1 MKKQTIVRKKNF
13 FKVEIAVVIS
23 KEYDLY
29 VAYSPALELSSYGD
43 SEKEAMEA
51 FDDALAIFIEETTK
65 NSTLEKVLLRLGW
78 ILQQVPKVE
87 YRPPQLSEE
96 ELFRWM
102 KSGAQNIV
110 REQIA
115 LPY

>member
-1 MKKQTIVRKKNF
+1 MKKQTITRMKNS
-13 FKVEIAVVIS
+13 FKVEVAIVIN
-23 KEYDLY
+23 KEYDSF

-43 SEKEAMEA
+43 SEKEALVA
-51 FDDALAIFIEETTK
+51 FDDALDIFIEETTK
-65 NSTLEKVLLRLGW
+65 KGTLEKVLLKLGW
-78 ILQQVPKVE
+78 TLRQVPKVE

-102 KSGAQNIV
+102 KSGAHNVI